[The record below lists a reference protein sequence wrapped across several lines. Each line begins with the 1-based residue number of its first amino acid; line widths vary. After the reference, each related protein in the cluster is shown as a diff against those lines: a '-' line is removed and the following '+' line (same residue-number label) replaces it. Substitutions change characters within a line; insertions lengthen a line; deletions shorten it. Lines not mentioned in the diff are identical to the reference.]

1 MKLKEEERVKDGGF
15 GFGVDGVRFTFSV
28 RAGRVVRVA
37 DDELSCASVAL
48 FMIIDLS
55 GFTVRLN
62 FIGIPTFEI
71 ISGGGTLGSFYPY
84 NSENFKVSLFVLLK
98 MHRNT
103 EKGYLLPYWVT
114 KVEVIATIS
123 PRFTS
128 SPIRCLL
135 VGHKVI

>member
-71 ISGGGTLGSFYPY
+71 ISGGGTLGSFYPCKKTR
-84 NSENFKVSLFVLLK
+84 SWQVMCSMSVITWLKKTTFVDVSSKIVAF
-98 MHRNT
+98 T
-103 EKGYLLPYWVT
+103 QYLLY
-114 KVEVIATIS
+114 
-123 PRFTS
+123 
-128 SPIRCLL
+128 
-135 VGHKVI
+135 